1 MVSDMSQGI
10 LQVLN
15 ACLALCNIQ
24 AVLFFA
30 SSASIVMLLLTL
42 WSRHK
47 TSQIRGNSV
56 ALSKDE
62 RAKGFDMVD
71 IKNPRN
77 FKILCDIHTLK
88 EKEAAKK
95 WREKAEFMI
104 GKQAT
109 EEMVNQALYERYG
122 RARPSLS
129 ADSPSS

>member
-1 MVSDMSQGI
+1 MVSDISQGV

-30 SSASIVMLLLTL
+30 SGASIVILLLAL
-42 WSRHK
+42 WSRQK
-47 TSQIRGNSV
+47 TSQIRGHSM
-56 ALSKDE
+56 APSKEE

-77 FKILCDIHTLK
+77 FKILFDIHTPK
-88 EKEAAKK
+88 EKETAKK

-109 EEMVNQALYERYG
+109 EDMVNQALYERYG
-122 RARPSLS
+122 REEHSLC
-129 ADSPSS
+129 ADSPNS